1 MRKTGCLIW
10 WTGWWIVS
18 GSWVDLGSKR
28 WILAMFMPPALGI
41 VVDRSETTYPFYNI
55 KKGAERFRA
64 SALAQE
70 DGHLDFPQASVRMF

>member
-1 MRKTGCLIW
+1 M
-10 WTGWWIVS
+10 S

-41 VVDRSETTYPFYNI
+41 VVDRSETIYLFFNI
-55 KKGAERFRA
+55 LKGAERFRA

>member
-1 MRKTGCLIW
+1 
-10 WTGWWIVS
+10 
-18 GSWVDLGSKR
+18 
-28 WILAMFMPPALGI
+28 MFMPPALGI

-55 KKGAERFRA
+55 KRGAERFRA